1 MSAVRQL
8 DDLLISQG
16 RYIVTTDDIE
26 GAIGPSS
33 NPSGRLAGLRRQ
45 HRLVSAAKGLYL
57 VIPAEYR
64 NWGSLPADWFID
76 ALMRHLD
83 RQYYVGLLSA
93 AAIHG
98 ASHQAPQLFQ
108 VMVAERVRARS
119 LGRVKLRFYRSGV
132 LKDMIE
138 RQGVER
144 RPTHTGEY
152 SVSSPELTAIDLV
165 EYQREAGGLN
175 NVATVLSELED
186 LHGDVLGRLAEGRP
200 QSVIRRVGWF
210 LDRYGRANQLDSVAA
225 LVVPDREHPTPLEP
239 DGSSTG
245 PFHARWNLLENAE
258 IEPDL

>member
-1 MSAVRQL
+1 MGQL

-26 GAIGPSS
+26 GTIGPSP

-45 HRLVSAAKGLYL
+45 RRLVSAAKGLYL

-76 ALMRHLD
+76 ALMHHLD

-98 ASHQAPQLFQ
+98 ASHQASQVLQ
-108 VMVAERVRARS
+108 VMVDERVRART

-132 LKDMIE
+132 LKDMIG

-152 SVSSPELTAIDLV
+152 SLSSPELTVIDLV
-165 EYQREAGGLN
+165 EYQRNAGGLN
-175 NVATVLSELED
+175 NIATVLSELEG
-186 LHGDVLGRLAEGRP
+186 LQGDVLSRLAEGRR
-200 QSVIRRVGWF
+200 QSVIRRLGWF
-210 LDRYGRANQLDSVAA
+210 LDRYGHTDQLDSVAA
-225 LVVPDREHPTPLEP
+225 LVLTDREHPTPLEP
-239 DGSSTG
+239 GGSSSG
-245 PFHARWNLLENAE
+245 VFHPRWNLLENAE